1 MQNDY
6 ERKINECLQLQH
18 RTADELA
25 KVQAQMEWL
34 RVRGYSSQP
43 RAGVQGSSSSSTN
56 QAPGLR
62 SPAQQQAQQQ
72 VCGEET
78 TIG

>member
-6 ERKINECLQLQH
+6 ERKINECLQLQR
-18 RTADELA
+18 RTADEYARLLA
-25 KVQAQMEWL
+25 QWERL
-34 RVRGYSSQP
+34 SVRGDSSQP